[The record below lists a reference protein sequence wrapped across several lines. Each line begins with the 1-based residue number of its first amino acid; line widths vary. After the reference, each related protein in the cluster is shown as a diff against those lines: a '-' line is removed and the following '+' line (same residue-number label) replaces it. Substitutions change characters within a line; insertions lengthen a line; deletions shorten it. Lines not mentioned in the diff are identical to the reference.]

1 MSGCR
6 ASRSRL
12 HSRPHSARRATAE
25 STLRGSERA
34 QHNAWAMDLQALANI
49 AQILSAAAVIAAI
62 VFGLVQ
68 IRQFRLQRRDAAA
81 VELVRSFNNAEFARA
96 RRLIAA
102 LPKNT
107 TGEQL
112 RGRGTETEEAALYLG
127 VQMETIGLLVFRGVM
142 PLSLVNDLVG
152 PGTVYLWSRMSGWV
166 ELMRREEAREH
177 FLEWFQWLAEQLDK
191 IGRHTHPPAF
201 LQYRDWSPPRE

>member
-1 MSGCR
+1 
-6 ASRSRL
+6 
-12 HSRPHSARRATAE
+12 
-25 STLRGSERA
+25 
-34 QHNAWAMDLQALANI
+34 MDLQALANI

-68 IRQFRLQRRDAAA
+68 IRQYRLQRRDAAA
-81 VELVRSFNNAEFARA
+81 AELARSFNNAEFARA

-112 RGRGTETEEAALYLG
+112 RARGTETEEAALYLG

-201 LQYRDWSPPRE
+201 VKYRDWSPPRE

>member
-1 MSGCR
+1 LYLVLFKPGSSVYSDTTR
-6 ASRSRL
+6 Q
-12 HSRPHSARRATAE
+12 RPSLCAH
-25 STLRGSERA
+25 L
-34 QHNAWAMDLQALANI
+34 
-49 AQILSAAAVIAAI
+49 
-62 VFGLVQ
+62 
-68 IRQFRLQRRDAAA
+68 
-81 VELVRSFNNAEFARA
+81 NNAEFARA

-112 RGRGTETEEAALYLG
+112 RARGTETEEAAHYLG

-166 ELMRREEAREH
+166 ELMRREEARGH
-177 FLEWFQWLAEQLDK
+177 FLEWFQWLAEQLAK
-191 IGRHTHPPAF
+191 IGRHEHPPAF
-201 LQYRDWSPPRE
+201 VKYRDWSPPRE